1 MKEKR
6 KNDPIEKDTSLAMI
20 TNDFEKIITTT
31 TDEQSNRV
39 TCKTE
44 ATVAVDGVSC
54 FQAQC

>member
-1 MKEKR
+1 MALKR
-6 KNDPIEKDTSLAMI
+6 KKNQK
-20 TNDFEKIITTT
+20 KT
-31 TDEQSNRV
+31 TDKQSNRV